1 MTTLG
6 SARMPARDRQARAA
20 HTNTRAQARAHERA
34 DKQKQTVA
42 AALTSAPSSRSRLK
56 TSRRPFWAA
65 NMRPVTPSCGHDKP
79 LIHPAPPPPPPRLSL
94 AACRARGYRT
104 RENLTI
110 ATARYFRDGL
120 FRDGGVRGRAGVG
133 PESQRSSV
141 RAACGGVS
149 GRWTRK
155 CAA

>member
-1 MTTLG
+1 
-6 SARMPARDRQARAA
+6 MPARQARAA

-42 AALTSAPSSRSRLK
+42 AALTSAPSSSSRLK

-65 NMRPVTPSCGHDKP
+65 HMRPVTPSCGHDQP

-94 AACRARGYRT
+94 AACRARKYRP
-104 RENLTI
+104 RKILTI
-110 ATARYFRDGL
+110 ATARFFRDGL
-120 FRDGGVRGRAGVG
+120 FRDGVRARRRAVAGL
-133 PESQRSSV
+133 ESQRGCV

-149 GRWTRK
+149 GRGT
-155 CAA
+155 